1 MFRTLKYRNFRLF
14 FAGQGISLVG
24 TWMQYVAMGW
34 LVYRL
39 TSSPL
44 LLGLVGFAGQIP
56 IFILSPFAGVMADR
70 WNRHRI
76 LIITQSL
83 SMVQALILAALTLSG
98 AIQVWQIIALS
109 AILGC
114 INALDIPVRQSFIVE
129 MVERK
134 ENLANAIAL
143 NSTMF
148 NAARLVGPSV
158 AGLVVAMFG
167 EGACFLLNGMSFI
180 AVIAG
185 LMAMKIKAR
194 EAERDD
200 AHVLERLKE
209 GLSYAFGS
217 VPIRMILL
225 LLGVMSLTGMSYA
238 VLMPVFARDVLR
250 GGPQTLGFLMASA
263 GVGAMIATLYLASRR
278 TVLGLGGLIP
288 ASAALFAAGL
298 MLFSMSRALWLSLV
312 LLAFTGFGMMVN
324 MAASNTILQTIS
336 DDDKRG
342 RVMSLYTVAFLG
354 MAPLG
359 SFLAGALASKIGVT
373 YTLMAGGVV
382 CMASAAV
389 FASRLPLLRAA
400 VHPIYRKIGII
411 PEVASGINAAAELSV
426 PPKE

>member
-400 VHPIYRKIGII
+400 VHPIYRKICII